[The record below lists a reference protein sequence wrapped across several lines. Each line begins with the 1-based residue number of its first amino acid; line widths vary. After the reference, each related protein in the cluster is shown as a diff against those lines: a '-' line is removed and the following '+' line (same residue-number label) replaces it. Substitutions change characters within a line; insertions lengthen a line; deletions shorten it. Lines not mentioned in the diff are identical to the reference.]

1 MSLDPTLKKF
11 NATAFEPF
19 QRELIALEK
28 EIDAYEAQKKK
39 TNALAVIFFATF
51 VLLFLKLAWDKL
63 TGIDFTVAASSSSSV
78 VLGLFDLALGGITL
92 LYILDA
98 NRKTHQFA
106 QRIGNLVLSTT
117 RKFYGEITEPRT
129 DPSTSPDVL
138 ESMLSNLK
146 PHIQKT
152 TSLIKDYIL
161 IATHEFSIEE
171 DSVENFRYSSKKITD
186 NFKEVEATIGQWR
199 KHYSKQYDAQPQSR
213 NSAIMQVY
221 ASQCIQGLPT
231 LTIVDDQSSY
241 TCHSPSATDPKSGH
255 YIHTCQNNKTE
266 KVIVVPSLKESHHQ
280 SARTLISYVTFST
293 NTKKETEDTSQDIS
307 STARILLPMTTIN
320 WEYKTQ

>member
-1 MSLDPTLKKF
+1 MSVDSTLKKF

-19 QRELIALEK
+19 QRELVALEK

-39 TNALAVIFFATF
+39 TNTLAVIFFATF
-51 VLLFLKLAWDKL
+51 VLFFLKLVCDKL

-78 VLGLFDLALGGITL
+78 IVALFDLALGGITL
-92 LYILDA
+92 MYILDA
-98 NRKTHQFA
+98 NRKTHRFA

-117 RKFYGEITEPRT
+117 RKFYGEITEPCT

-152 TSLIKDYIL
+152 TPLIKDYIL
-161 IATHEFSIEE
+161 IATHEFILEG

-199 KHYSKQYDAQPQSR
+199 KYYSEQYDAKPESR
-213 NSAIMQVY
+213 NSALIQVY
-221 ASQCIQGLPT
+221 ASQCIQGLPI
-231 LTIVDDQSSY
+231 LTIVDGQSSY
-241 TCHSPSATDPKSGH
+241 TCHSPSALNPKSGH

-266 KVIVVPSLKESHHQ
+266 NVTVVPLKESPHQ
-280 SARTLISYVTFST
+280 NSRTIMSYVLPTS
-293 NTKKETEDTSQDIS
+293 NIKAKKTVDASQDIS
-307 STARILLPMTTIN
+307 PTARILLPMGTIN